1 MGLVVSMIMI
11 TIGAVMR
18 FAVSATAEGIDVHM
32 VGVILMLV
40 GILGAVLSIAFWASW
55 GGFSTLGGRRTT
67 VVTSAP
73 VVTPTPTTVERTVVR
88 QTEAG

>member
-1 MGLVVSMIMI
+1 MGLVVSMVMI

-55 GGFSTLGGRRTT
+55 GGFNNIGGRRTT

-73 VVTPTPTTVERTVVR
+73 VVTAAPTTVERTVVR
-88 QTEAG
+88 QTKAR